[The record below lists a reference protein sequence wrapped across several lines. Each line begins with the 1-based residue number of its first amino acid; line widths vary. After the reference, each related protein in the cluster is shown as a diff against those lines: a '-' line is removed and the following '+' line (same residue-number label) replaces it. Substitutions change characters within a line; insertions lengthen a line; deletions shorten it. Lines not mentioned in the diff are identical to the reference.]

1 MKIPTANI
9 IIPTT
14 SPILFRVLI
23 VNLLLMQ
30 IKRLSIILKLFFGKD
45 ELGINLEIQFYSL
58 SNNEN
63 LHVSLSSDYFFVSDL
78 KS

>member
-1 MKIPTANI
+1 MSLVITQNSGVEGGDFLLTVDK
-9 IIPTT
+9 
-14 SPILFRVLI
+14 L
-23 VNLLLMQ
+23 VNTFVIYSRIMNYFLGRMRIG
-30 IKRLSIILKLFFGKD
+30 IK
-45 ELGINLEIQFYSL
+45 LGIQFYSL